1 MTKLERMVASLSIAT
16 TALVFQELSQYESSL
31 YKQDDPEEALIG
43 EKEAA
48 REAKE
53 LVQSILLDKLG
64 AG

>member
-31 YKQDDPEEALIG
+31 YKQDDPEESLIG